1 MKISDIIEQFIIDI
15 LGDSEFAEIS
25 RNELASH
32 FCCAPSQINYV
43 LQTRFT
49 LDRGFEIES
58 RRGGGGY
65 IRIIRLDIEREP
77 FLYGL
82 LESTNEPVSY
92 TRILQIAENLE
103 NADIITKEEAEM
115 LTVLTS
121 EKALASPVNSGDM
134 VRSNILRQF
143 IIHLI
148 KR

>member
-1 MKISDIIEQFIIDI
+1 MKISDIIEQFIFEI
-15 LGDSEFAEIS
+15 LEDNKIAEIS

-32 FCCAPSQINYV
+32 FCCSPSQINYV

-65 IRIIRLDIEREP
+65 IRIIRLDIECEP
-77 FLYGL
+77 YLYGL
-82 LESTNEPVSY
+82 LESTNEPISY
-92 TRILQIAENLE
+92 TRILQIAENLVD
-103 NADIITKEEAEM
+103 ADIVTEDEASL
-115 LTVLTS
+115 LTILTS
-121 EKALASPVNSGDM
+121 EKALATPINNSDI